1 MHQTDISNQSRHTL
15 LTSKTFINFE
25 VVYRIQGILL
35 RGQRPW
41 PMEPLILGALLY
53 YINNLLNKLSKENKT
68 VFFLGDFNIALLNY
82 DQHSVANVF
91 LDSISSH
98 MFVPHFVQPTRI
110 RNNSNTLIY
119 NIYSNII
126 TPIGP
131 SSPISHCS
139 GYFV

>member
-1 MHQTDISNQSRHTL
+1 M
-15 LTSKTFINFE
+15 
-25 VVYRIQGILL
+25 G
-35 RGQRPW
+35 
-41 PMEPLILGALLY
+41 PLILGALLY

-119 NIYSNII
+119 NIYSNMI

-131 SSPISHCS
+131 SPPISHCS
-139 GYFV
+139 GYFSNPPFTKLNTFERDWSKFDQENFILD